1 MFRAIQPHT
10 IRRKLIVSSLL
21 AVGIPLV
28 VVSILLAHLLWQFYL
43 RQLERELNTQAFII
57 GDAAVPHLP
66 EPSEDNRRSL
76 LRMIYHWRLYSN
88 VRVTIVDAQGII
100 RAATVRED
108 IGFPLNDRVRPGMTA
123 ALKGDVNS
131 TVWKNPRFGNQD
143 TMYVNVPVRKQGRVV
158 GAVRVAYTLTEIQE
172 NLGRIRLTLF
182 SGIALYALLIVW
194 LTIYLAGSL
203 ARPIEK
209 LNRDALQIAGGDLGH
224 RVHVDGTE
232 EITHLADT
240 LNYTTQRL
248 QQLENIRRQFV
259 SNVSHELRTP
269 LAAIRSMAE
278 TLMQHGE
285 KDPALR
291 EKYLPRIVTAT
302 DRLARLASQLL
313 DLAQIESGNL
323 VLYPAPIALA
333 SIVDD
338 ALRTCAPAAAA
349 KGINVV
355 TDVPPALPEL
365 HGDRDRLVQVF
376 INLLDNAIRHTPS
389 GGSIVV
395 KGEVG
400 GRKGKE
406 GEGRGK
412 RETEAK
418 GKEEPSPESSCFPLL
433 PPTSPSFPCVV
444 VSVSDTGE
452 GIPSEHLPH
461 VFERFYRVDKA
472 RSRRSGGTG
481 LGLSIVQ
488 QIVEAHGGSV
498 AADSVVG
505 QGTRLTITFPLTE
518 PSFVPPKT

>member
-1 MFRAIQPHT
+1 VFRT
-10 IRRKLIVSSLL
+10 IRWKLIVSSLL

-28 VVSILLAHLLWQFYL
+28 LVSILLAHLLWQFYL

-57 GDAAVPHLP
+57 ADAAVPHLP
-66 EPSEDNRRSL
+66 DASDENRRAL

-100 RAATVRED
+100 RAATVHED
-108 IGFPLNDRVRPGMTA
+108 IGSPLNDRVRPGMAA

-143 TMYVNVPVRKQGRVV
+143 TMYVNVPVRKRDRTV

-182 SGIALYALLIVW
+182 LGIALYALLIVW

-209 LNRDALQIAGGDLGH
+209 LNRDALQIAGGDLDH
-224 RVHVDGTE
+224 RVHVNGTE
-232 EITHLADT
+232 EISHLADT

-278 TLMQHGE
+278 TLIQHGE

-323 VLYPAPIALA
+323 VLYPAPISLA

-349 KGINVV
+349 KGINIV

-376 INLLDNAIRHTPS
+376 INLLDNAVRCTDSS
-389 GGSIVV
+389 GQITIAARSPKNALIV
-395 KGEVG
+395 
-400 GRKGKE
+400 
-406 GEGRGK
+406 
-412 RETEAK
+412 T
-418 GKEEPSPESSCFPLL
+418 
-433 PPTSPSFPCVV
+433 
-444 VSVSDTGE
+444 VSDTGE
-452 GIPSEHLPH
+452 GIAPEHLPH
-461 VFERFYRVDKA
+461 IFERFYRVDKA

-488 QIVEAHGGSV
+488 QIVEAHGGSI

-505 QGTRLTITFPLTE
+505 QGTRFTITFPLTE
-518 PSFVPPKT
+518 PSFVPLKT